1 VSGTGEVLLGVIA
14 VATLAMAVLQVG
26 LVVVVA
32 RLGRRMD
39 ELARDVRQDLRPLI
53 ERATVVAENAARAS
67 SLAVVQVERADQL
80 FSDLARRV
88 DDTMAVVQGALL
100 TPAREGRALLAAV
113 TAAIGAFRELRM
125 AGRARS
131 AAMDEEESLFIG

>member
-14 VATLAMAVLQVG
+14 VATLAMAVMQIG

-39 ELARDVRQDLRPLI
+39 ELAREVRQDLRPLI
-53 ERATVVAENAARAS
+53 EKATVVAENAARAS

-80 FSDLARRV
+80 FGDLARRV
-88 DDTMAVVQGALL
+88 DDTMAMVQGALL

-113 TAAIGAFRELRM
+113 TAAVGAFRELRM
-125 AGRARS
+125 AGRGRS